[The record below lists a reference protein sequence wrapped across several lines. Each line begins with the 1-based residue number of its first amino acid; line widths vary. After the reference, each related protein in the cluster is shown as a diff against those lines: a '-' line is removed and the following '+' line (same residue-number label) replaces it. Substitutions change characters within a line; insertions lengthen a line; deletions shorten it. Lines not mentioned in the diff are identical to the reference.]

1 MKLAPNS
8 VNVALELLAE
18 RRYGDFAR
26 RCLGLIHDQRVF
38 YALARDL
45 EIPLVAPQA
54 KIPIRVREMQPS
66 DVPALFDGDPAMM
79 SRKERIEMQTRRAHL
94 DARIP
99 TCYVAED
106 ERNGAPCY
114 FQWLMG
120 PQQNDKIQAFFPP
133 GCFPVLKHDEALL
146 ENAYTPVAYRG
157 NGIMSAAMAL
167 IAERA
172 AELGCRFVT
181 TYVERD
187 NVASLKGCKRSGFM
201 PFQERV
207 ESRYLFNLVHRRRFR
222 ALTAS
227 A

>member
-1 MKLAPNS
+1 MKMAPNA

-26 RCLGLIHDQRVF
+26 RALGLLYEQRVA
-38 YALARDL
+38 YGLRRDL
-45 EIPLVAPQA
+45 EIPLVPPQA
-54 KIPIRVREMQPS
+54 KIPIRIREMQ
-66 DVPALFDGDPAMM
+66 DKDLPALFDGIESGM
-79 SRKERIEMQTRRAHL
+79 SRKERVEMLTRRAHL
-94 DARIP
+94 EAAIP

-120 PQQNDKIQAFFPP
+120 PQQNARIQAFFPP
-133 GCFPVLKHDEALL
+133 GIFPVLRADEALL

-172 AELGCRFVT
+172 ATLGCRYVITFV
-181 TYVERD
+181 EKD
-187 NVASLKGCKRSGFM
+187 NIASLKGCKRSGFA
-201 PFQERV
+201 PYLERA
-207 ESRYLFNLVHRRRFR
+207 ESRFLFNLIRRRRFR
-222 ALTAS
+222 ALGVS
-227 A
+227 